1 MYRKPVIISVS
12 SFYLKKEEIKLI
24 KEHKPWGIILFQRN
38 INSFKQLSKLTNDIR
53 KCMKDPFYPILI
65 DEEGGTVSRLKDIID
80 NSHFSQRFFG
90 KMQDNNNVINS
101 SLYEIYLNK
110 ICFRLALNQTFLKL
124 KVMFVRFLLIM
135 GR

>member
-1 MYRKPVIISVS
+1 MNRKALITSLS
-12 SFYLKKEEIKLI
+12 GYHLTKKEILLLRKY
-24 KEHKPWGIILFQRN
+24 KPWGIILFKRN
-38 INSFKQLSKLTNDIR
+38 IKNHKQIKSLIKKIR
-53 KCMKDPFYPILI
+53 YEVRDNKYPILI

-110 ICFRLALNQTFLKL
+110 ICFILKILELILILFLY
-124 KVMFVRFLLIM
+124 
-135 GR
+135 